1 MWELDHKESLVPKNW
16 CFWTGVLE
24 NTLDSSPSWTARRS
38 KHLSLKETSPEYSL
52 EGLMLK
58 LELQYFGH
66 LIQRTDSLEKSLMLG
81 KLKGR
86 RRRRQSMRW
95 LNGTTDSMNMSLSK
109 LQEFVMDREVW
120 SAAVHGVTKTQTL
133 LSFSFLEK
141 FKLLVHYLIYLIAM
155 YILVIVFAICTYI
168 YQLD

>member
-1 MWELDHKESLVPKNW
+1 M
-16 CFWTGVLE
+16 LE
-24 NTLDSSPSWTARRS
+24 NTLDSSPSWTERRS

-66 LIQRTDSLEKSLMLG
+66 LIQRTDSLEKSLMRG

-86 RRRRQSMRW
+86 RRRQQSMKW
-95 LNGTTDSMNMSLSK
+95 LDGTTDSMDMSLSK
-109 LQEFVMDREVW
+109 LQELVMDREVW
-120 SAAVHGVTKTQTL
+120 SAAVHGVAKTQTL

-141 FKLLVHYLIYLIAM
+141 FTLLVHYLIYLIAV
-155 YILVIVFAICTYI
+155 YILVIVFAICTCI